1 MKTRTG
7 RRVGWWSNLAL
18 YAGAVLL
25 LAAGC
30 QAGSAAGPAG
40 GGGGS
45 GSDDEPRGLARF
57 EDPDS
62 DFSTTEVRDVNGDTL
77 SFDLDTNELV
87 WHADDSRF
95 SSWVVINNNLLNVLT
110 QFRVRFGTEDGV
122 RAAYFTEVDPPT
134 ICDLVVEN
142 GQLRIFSTTELVPQE

>member
-1 MKTRTG
+1 MRQY
-7 RRVGWWSNLAL
+7 WSKSNAL
-18 YAGAVLL
+18 YLTAMLTICV
-25 LAAGC
+25 GC
-30 QAGSAAGPAG
+30 QAGSGQGAG
-40 GGGGS
+40 GGNGG
-45 GSDDEPRGLARF
+45 GGDEPRGLARF

-62 DFSTTEVRDVNGDTL
+62 DFSTTDVRDVDGETF
-77 SFDLDTNELV
+77 SFDRDTNELV

-134 ICDLVVEN
+134 ICDVVVEE